1 MNLLTSRLSLR
12 EYVGSDVHP
21 THQWRCDP
29 RYLEHSPS
37 DGYEIS
43 HSEELIERFIGWQS
57 TSPRRRWQL
66 AIERRDT
73 VELIGSGGV
82 RTKGET
88 DTADIGHE
96 LDPRHWGNGFATEAM
111 GRLVTFA
118 FEEASLRLLTARAVC
133 RNERSLRVLERL
145 GFERAET
152 IPTGVI
158 PDGTVWPDRYE
169 YHLHG

>member
-12 EYVGSDVHP
+12 EHVGSDVHP

-57 TSPRRRWQL
+57 TSSRRRWQL

-111 GRLVTFA
+111 SRLVTFA

-152 IPTGVI
+152 IPTGVT
-158 PDGTVWPDRYE
+158 PYGTVWPDRYE

>member
-1 MNLLTSRLSLR
+1 MA
-12 EYVGSDVHP
+12 VD
-21 THQWRCDP
+21 
-29 RYLEHSPS
+29 
-37 DGYEIS
+37 
-43 HSEELIERFIGWQS
+43 
-57 TSPRRRWQL
+57 
-66 AIERRDT
+66 
-73 VELIGSGGV
+73 V

-88 DTADIGHE
+88 DTADTGHE

-111 GRLVTFA
+111 SRLVTFV